1 MGWTDYQRVA
11 NNGQTGIQLVAVD
24 AGSGCVTPSEATIE
38 DSSYPL
44 TESAQLIVAQ
54 SSLANV
60 NVQSAI
66 WTLFDDANAAM
77 LQGSGLVGIN
87 LNQLPSIRQDLE
99 RQFVEASEMAAAPA
113 TDTSDEAVSD
123 ETDEASTE
131 EGATDDEQSSD
142 EESSDDAE
150 ANTADDATTEE
161 ATETSSE

>member
-1 MGWTDYQRVA
+1 MTRLRTVVMG
-11 NNGQTGIQLVAVD
+11 L
-24 AGSGCVTPSEATIE
+24 EA
-38 DSSYPL
+38 
-44 TESAQLIVAQ
+44 
-54 SSLANV
+54 
-60 NVQSAI
+60 
-66 WTLFDDANAAM
+66 
-77 LQGSGLVGIN
+77 
-87 LNQLPSIRQDLE
+87 E
-99 RQFVEASEMAAAPA
+99 RQLEAVVEEEGAGALQSVEAKPEASEMAAAPA